1 MDKKCSTFNSCE
13 EQTYKYALSVVAQ
26 ILVEE
31 SQQRASCHFLQYIP
45 SAAYTAL
52 KAEQL
57 S

>member
-1 MDKKCSTFNSCE
+1 MDNKCSTFNSCE

-31 SQQRASCHFLQYIP
+31 SQQSASCHFLQYIP